1 MKKAIAAI
9 SIAVIGSLAC
19 PVLLTAAEEKEE
31 IVQMSSLPAA
41 VQTAIK
47 DKAGSNE
54 IVKIEKKTEE
64 GKTVYEAVVN
74 KKGKEWSIEVDAN
87 GKFLKQ
93 YEESKEKE
101 EKGEK
106 YYQNAPGLERYIA
119 PEPIASHRFANE
131 KNFCRHRDFTRDGRK
146 RIGGARYREDRP
158 DHRAKGQ
165 AQ

>member
-1 MKKAIAAI
+1 MRKTIVAI
-9 SIAVIGSLAC
+9 SIAIIGGLAWR
-19 PVLLTAAEEKEE
+19 VFLTAAEENEE
-31 IVQMSSLPAA
+31 TVKMSDLPAA
-41 VQTAIK
+41 VQTTIK

-93 YEESKEKE
+93 YQESKEKE

-106 YYQNAPGLERYIA
+106 Y
-119 PEPIASHRFANE
+119 
-131 KNFCRHRDFTRDGRK
+131 
-146 RIGGARYREDRP
+146 
-158 DHRAKGQ
+158 
-165 AQ
+165 

>member
-1 MKKAIAAI
+1 MKYIVPVIAMA
-9 SIAVIGSLAC
+9 S
-19 PVLLTAAEEKEE
+19 VLTLGAWTPLSAEEENEQTVK
-31 IVQMSSLPAA
+31 MSDLPEAA
-41 VQTAIK
+41 QTTIK

-93 YEESKEKE
+93 YQESKEKE

-106 YYQNAPGLERYIA
+106 Y
-119 PEPIASHRFANE
+119 
-131 KNFCRHRDFTRDGRK
+131 
-146 RIGGARYREDRP
+146 
-158 DHRAKGQ
+158 
-165 AQ
+165 